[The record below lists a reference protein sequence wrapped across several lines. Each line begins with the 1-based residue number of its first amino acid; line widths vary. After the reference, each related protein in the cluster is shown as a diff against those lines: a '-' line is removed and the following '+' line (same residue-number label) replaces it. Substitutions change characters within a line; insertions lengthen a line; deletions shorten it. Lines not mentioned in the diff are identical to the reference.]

1 MRKQWTRTILGLL
14 LVAAGLGFAGDV
26 LDLWHFDLFFR
37 GWWTLFIIVPCLLS
51 ILDHGFEVGNT
62 VGLAFGILLFLSAQN
77 LIEWWRMLRLLFPL
91 LLVILGP
98 VS

>member
-37 GWWTLFIIVPCLLS
+37 GWWTLFIRECQKSCVFGSPC
-51 ILDHGFEVGNT
+51 
-62 VGLAFGILLFLSAQN
+62 
-77 LIEWWRMLRLLFPL
+77 FPR
-91 LLVILGP
+91 
-98 VS
+98 